1 MLSIPTGGG
10 GFVIYSDASKNGLSC
25 VLMQNEKLIAYASRR
40 LKNYDCTINY
50 HPGKAN
56 SVADALSRKSYGE
69 LYRIL
74 AIRKPI
80 LLDLQRLGIEIEPY
94 GIIERLSV
102 MTLKP
107 SLLEQIKEG

>member
-1 MLSIPTGGG
+1 MR
-10 GFVIYSDASKNGLSC
+10 
-25 VLMQNEKLIAYASRR
+25 QRR
-40 LKNYDCTINY
+40 WLELVKDYDCAINY

-69 LYRIL
+69 LYRIS
-74 AIRKPI
+74 AIPKPI

-102 MTLKP
+102 MTLQP
-107 SLLEQIKEG
+107 SLLEQIKRKAKAQINT